1 MQTNNLSSI
10 ILRSTFN
17 TFFKNTSQYNDED
30 LEQALVYFQ
39 SLRGKDIFYD
49 DLIFNAISLESR
61 STFYLN
67 LDCSEFLTKVLDRL
81 EENLNYY
88 SDIQ

>member
-1 MQTNNLSSI
+1 MQTINLSSI

-30 LEQALVYFQ
+30 LEKALVYFQ
-39 SLRGKDIFYD
+39 SLRGKNIFYD
-49 DLIFNAISLESR
+49 DLSFNAISLESR
-61 STFYLN
+61 PTFYLN
-67 LDCSEFLTKVLDRL
+67 LDCSEFLAKVLDRF

-88 SDIQ
+88 SDI